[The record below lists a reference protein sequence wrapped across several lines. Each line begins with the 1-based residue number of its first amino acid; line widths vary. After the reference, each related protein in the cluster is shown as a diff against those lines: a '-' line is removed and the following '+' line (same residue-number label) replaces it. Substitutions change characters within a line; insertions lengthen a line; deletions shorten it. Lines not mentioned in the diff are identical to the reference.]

1 MRNAGY
7 SLSLLNDALAVE
19 PATLDE
25 RQQQFVMKVR
35 DRFIQLL
42 HDAKFV
48 EGLVEEAGTSG
59 LDWKQGTETWDDIR
73 LLAANAVLYATNRIV
88 NYDGVRY
95 HQSVARPKGRSS
107 GSETRGEVSAVG
119 AASQLLSSK
128 TRNYGRE
135 KT

>member
-1 MRNAGY
+1 MTDIEIFRAWQKMRNAGY
-7 SLSLLNDALAVE
+7 SLSILNDALAVE

-59 LDWKQGTETWDDIR
+59 LDWKHGTEMWDDVR

-88 NYDGVRY
+88 NYDGIRY
-95 HQSVARPKGRSS
+95 HQSVAKPN
-107 GSETRGEVSAVG
+107 EV
-119 AASQLLSSK
+119 
-128 TRNYGRE
+128 
-135 KT
+135 